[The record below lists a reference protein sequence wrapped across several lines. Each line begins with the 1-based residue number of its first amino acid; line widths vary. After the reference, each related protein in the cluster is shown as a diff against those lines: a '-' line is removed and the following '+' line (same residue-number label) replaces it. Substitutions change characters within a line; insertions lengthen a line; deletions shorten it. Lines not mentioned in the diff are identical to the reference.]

1 MMDTY
6 FPREYYFHVTRVRA
20 SFLYKDSEKLVSLF
34 SMKKVVLR
42 ILIWNIQVPFHK
54 TTLTTVNL
62 LLVTANHGLPSILR
76 TLWLSKRDIYAYFSQ
91 RNSSMFMFIALWL
104 ITAGKWH
111 VFYSSERRFIRV
123 KSKGC
128 KILPRKQ
135 HSSVWKPFAD
145 ALHFTHTAL
154 ASLAKVSVS
163 SEHGKIKSFSR
174 EENCENE
181 NDALVISR

>member
-1 MMDTY
+1 M
-6 FPREYYFHVTRVRA
+6 FPHLWNTQ
-20 SFLYKDSEKLVSLF
+20 
-34 SMKKVVLR
+34 
-42 ILIWNIQVPFHK
+42 ILL
-54 TTLTTVNL
+54 TLHFTL
-62 LLVTANHGLPSILR
+62 AYSSSCILR
-76 TLWLSKRDIYAYFSQ
+76 PLFGSLKGLFMTYSSLH
-91 RNSSMFMFIALWL
+91 NSSMPIDLWL

-154 ASLAKVSVS
+154 ARLAKFSVS
-163 SEHGKIKSFSR
+163 SVHGKIQGFS
-174 EENCENE
+174 
-181 NDALVISR
+181 LWISKITTMWILR